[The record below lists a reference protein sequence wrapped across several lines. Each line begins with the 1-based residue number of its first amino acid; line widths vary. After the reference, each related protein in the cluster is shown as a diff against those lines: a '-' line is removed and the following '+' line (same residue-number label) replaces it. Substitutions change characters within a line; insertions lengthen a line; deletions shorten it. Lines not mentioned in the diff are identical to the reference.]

1 MSISKIKNSLKNKSS
16 KKRKIINEYFFKTK
30 KGGYAEND
38 QFIGVSV
45 PEIRKIANEN
55 QNVKKYIIK
64 KLLYSKI
71 HEERMLSLIILINR
85 YKKHKDEV
93 YNFYIT
99 NIKQIN
105 NWDLV
110 DISAPSILG
119 SYIYEKK
126 IDPIKKLKKFYSS
139 NSIWERR
146 ISIVCTLYLIKKNIY
161 KPTIYISKKLLS
173 DKEDLI
179 HKAIGWTLREVWKKN
194 KNLIEIFITENY
206 PKIHRTTLRYTIEK
220 MEESKRK
227 KILLMKY

>member
-1 MSISKIKNSLKNKSS
+1 MFILKNTTPSYQQLFCE
-16 KKRKIINEYFFKTK
+16 INIVH
-30 KGGYAEND
+30 GA
-38 QFIGVSV
+38 
-45 PEIRKIANEN
+45 
-55 QNVKKYIIK
+55 
-64 KLLYSKI
+64 
-71 HEERMLSLIILINR
+71 
-85 YKKHKDEV
+85 EV